1 MSDLYF
7 YLIDVKAK
15 NFIYNIIFECFNIY
29 SDWYQDSPWLLSR
42 NIDRSEM
49 ILGLDNTGAIQ
60 LLKKA

>member
-1 MSDLYF
+1 MLDL

-42 NIDRSEM
+42 NIDRIVM

-60 LLKKA
+60 LLKRA

>member
-1 MSDLYF
+1 MLDL

-42 NIDRSEM
+42 NIDRIVM